1 MSKVERELE
10 RAMTVA
16 DLIEELRSLPKDAK
30 VFFTCDYGD
39 HCHTIQALPVKSID
53 EHTAK
58 TLSESAYSQS
68 GIEFNDGNDDDDET
82 FYCENCDKEVG
93 HYHVCPKCKQVTVRE
108 DGTPADEDCDDETPI
123 VILGHQGY

>member
-1 MSKVERELE
+1 MNKVERELD

-16 DLIEELRSLPKDAK
+16 DLIDELGTLPPEAK

-39 HCHTIQALPVKSID
+39 HCHTIQALPIKSID

-68 GIEFNDGNDDDDET
+68 GIEFREGSDDDET
-82 FYCENCDKEVG
+82 FYCETCDEET
-93 HYHVCPKCKQVTVRE
+93 PKHFCTKCQQVTVRE
-108 DGTPADEDCDDETPI
+108 DGTPADEDCDDETSI
-123 VILGHQGY
+123 VILSHSSY